1 MKKARFEDR
10 RLGFQSDVAGEFTM
24 KGAKVGATKGDE
36 SFVYAICK
44 PKDKGRSIFVGAG
57 DLQATAIEAG
67 IKENKLPFPSSL
79 IDSEVDVDTL
89 KVNENF
95 SFAVVQGRIQVKA

>member
-1 MKKARFEDR
+1 
-10 RLGFQSDVAGEFTM
+10 M

-36 SFVYAICK
+36 PFIYAICK
-44 PKDKGRSIFVGAG
+44 PKDNGRSIFVGAG

-67 IKENKLPFPSSL
+67 VKEKLLPFPNSKMGTE
-79 IDSEVDVDTL
+79 IDPEEL